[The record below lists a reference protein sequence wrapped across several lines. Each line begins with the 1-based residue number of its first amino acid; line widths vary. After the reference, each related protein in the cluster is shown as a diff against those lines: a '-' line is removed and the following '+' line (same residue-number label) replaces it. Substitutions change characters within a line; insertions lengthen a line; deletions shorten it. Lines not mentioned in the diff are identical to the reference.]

1 MIKKLLQLILRSSN
15 IVKFQWYFGVKTMR
29 QLYLNRMVFI
39 YKLKKLPDTL
49 IIHYKDGFSQ
59 ATQSV
64 HYRLQDRL

>member
-1 MIKKLLQLILRSSN
+1 
-15 IVKFQWYFGVKTMR
+15 MR

-49 IIHYKDGFSQ
+49 IIHCRDKFIQ

>member
-1 MIKKLLQLILRSSN
+1 
-15 IVKFQWYFGVKTMR
+15 MR
-29 QLYLNRMVFI
+29 QPYLNRMVFM

-49 IIHYKDGFSQ
+49 IIHYKDEFSQ